1 MSGRVVMLS
10 ILVPFVSSCASTR
23 ESSVSR
29 SVPAAAPTPHA
40 RPSLSEQR
48 RLQFDERRASGRGVF
63 FTEEELR
70 NAKAATLV
78 TFLRRVPSV
87 RVVCQAAGCVV
98 RMSRTTGECSAAF
111 IVDGASAA
119 YSTDL
124 MMSTA
129 DVVGIE
135 VYRTSSETPL
145 EFLGVENSCGTI
157 VIWTRSGL

>member
-1 MSGRVVMLS
+1 MLS

-48 RLQFDERRASGRGVF
+48 LLQFNERRASGRGLF
-63 FTEEELR
+63 FTEDELR
-70 NAKAATLV
+70 NAKGSTLV

-87 RVVCQAAGCVV
+87 RVVCEAAGCVV
-98 RMSRTTGECSAAF
+98 RMSRTTGECSTAL

-135 VYRTSSETPL
+135 VYRTSSETPV
-145 EFLGVENSCGTI
+145 EFMGVENSCGTI
-157 VIWTRSGL
+157 VIWTRSGP